1 MRAYTN
7 DPLQSP
13 ANEQSLADWLRLDD
27 ATDPLLRSCII
38 LATQIAVDYLQRD
51 LLARDWV
58 VSYEQWPEAVTPR
71 HGVSQ
76 HYSKL
81 LNRIEM
87 PYAQLISVDT
97 VTVYGE
103 AVTEYRAADT
113 LPATIKFTGWPV
125 ITSTV
130 DEPAI
135 VITYRAGFGE
145 LPTDVPEA
153 IRSAIV
159 MIAAYIYTHRGACE
173 ALEAIKMSGAAILL
187 QPWRVRAGVSL

>member
-13 ANEQSLADWLRLDD
+13 VTNQSLADWLRLDD
-27 ATDPLLRSCII
+27 ETDPLLPVC
-38 LATQIAVDYLQRD
+38 LLAATQIVVDFLQRD
-51 LLARDWV
+51 LIARDWA
-58 VSYEQWPEAVTPR
+58 VSYEQWPEAVSPR

-97 VTVYGE
+97 VEVYGE
-103 AVTEYRAADT
+103 TVTDYRIADT

-125 ITSTV
+125 TTSGI

-135 VITYRAGFGE
+135 VIAYRAGFGE
-145 LPTDVPEA
+145 TAADVPEP
-153 IRSAIV
+153 IKSGIL
-159 MIAAYIYTHRGACE
+159 MIAAYIYAHRGACE
-173 ALEAIKMSGAAILL
+173 ASEAIKMSGAATLL
-187 QPWRVRAGVSL
+187 QPWRVRAGVAL